1 MDVSEK
7 RQDLLLKDY
16 SQEMGDDKQNFLP
29 TANTSTCVLMQMDAI
44 RWAQN
49 ICEKK
54 KRSLFAVSNW
64 LEGATRRFLGQTRN
78 KFFL

>member
-44 RWAQN
+44 R
-49 ICEKK
+49 
-54 KRSLFAVSNW
+54 
-64 LEGATRRFLGQTRN
+64 
-78 KFFL
+78 

>member
-54 KRSLFAVSNW
+54 KEAYLQSPIDW
-64 LEGATRRFLGQTRN
+64 KEQPEGS
-78 KFFL
+78 